1 MRKRTLVAAST
12 LAALPVMVI
21 TLQATVAT
29 NPMAHWAW
37 SLGMSRG
44 ESAAFGVAGA
54 VVCSFIPGIGSLA
67 CGLTGVF

>member
-1 MRKRTLVAAST
+1 MRNRPLVAAST
-12 LAALPVMVI
+12 LAALPAMAVM
-21 TLQATVAT
+21 LQVTVAAS
-29 NPMAHWAW
+29 PMTQWAW

-54 VVCSFIPGIGSLA
+54 VMCAFIPGIGSLA

>member
-1 MRKRTLVAAST
+1 MRRRPTVAAST
-12 LAALPVMVI
+12 LAALPVMVVMV
-21 TLQATVAT
+21 QAAIAT

-37 SLGMSRG
+37 SFGMSRG

-54 VVCSFIPGIGSLA
+54 VMCSFIPGVGSLA